1 MSLLQFVLQIRHQLA
16 HVNLMLLPETVILC
30 ALLNQQS
37 RDKFLVRA
45 YVSILVADSA
55 IFLAISDFLG
65 KLSLRIVSI
74 QPLIVIVRLLGL
86 IVQHL
91 CLTSLGLWL
100 AILDIEFL
108 LVTLKV
114 AGSVCDALFK

>member
-1 MSLLQFVLQIRHQLA
+1 
-16 HVNLMLLPETVILC
+16 MLLPETVILC

-108 LVTLKV
+108 LVTLKI